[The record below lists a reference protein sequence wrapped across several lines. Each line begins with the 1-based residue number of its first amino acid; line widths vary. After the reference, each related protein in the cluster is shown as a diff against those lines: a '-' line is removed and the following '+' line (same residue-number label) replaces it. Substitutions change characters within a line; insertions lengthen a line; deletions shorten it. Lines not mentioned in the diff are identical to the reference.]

1 MTDLSVPMRQG
12 QFGELVGISQQAV
25 STLVQRGILPDGASA
40 DEWLLAYCDNLR
52 EVAAGRGG
60 DAQSEL
66 TAERARLAR
75 EQADRIA
82 MQNAERRGELAP
94 ANIIEQV
101 LARVGAR
108 VGRLLETIPGE
119 LRRRMPDMTAEDVE
133 AVTRTVNK
141 ARNLA
146 AGMSLRSLFDEDE
159 ADTGSDTQ
167 DVADIEDGDA

>member
-1 MTDLSVPMRQG
+1 MTDLSVPLRQG
-12 QFGELVGISQQAV
+12 QFGDLVGISQQAV
-25 STLVQRGILPDGASA
+25 STFVQRGILPDGASG
-40 DEWLLAYCDNLR
+40 DEWLLAYCDHLR

-60 DAQSEL
+60 DSQSEL

-94 ANIIEQV
+94 ANVIEQV

-119 LRRRMPDMTAEDVE
+119 LRRRLPDMTAEDAD

-141 ARNLA
+141 ARNMA
-146 AGMSLRSLFDEDE
+146 AGMSLGSLFDEDE
-159 ADTGSDTQ
+159 EDTDSDAH
-167 DVADIEDGDA
+167 DAADIEEGDA